1 MPQAAAVVGDGPRVL
16 RANRRFRALLRL
28 PDALDPTGRDGG
40 ERLLAHAAALLARP
54 EERARFLADA
64 RAHGPVTRT
73 ADYHLA
79 DGRILRRRRSPV
91 GATAHLLLIEDVTR
105 RHEARDDLDQRVR
118 RLAELTDE
126 RTAFAGRALHELRTP
141 LATVVS
147 FAELLLDPASG
158 PLDPERTSYLEA
170 ILRNARRMTSIAA
183 ALPRAAAGEDP
194 PDPRRAEPRRGRV
207 LVPELVERVALEAL
221 QRTGGA
227 GPYLT
232 VDAPAGGPP
241 LLADGWLL
249 TGALEELVANALRF
263 TPADGRVE
271 LTARPSD
278 GHWTVQVRDTGIG
291 VPLEYQEEVFTPYV
305 RAPNARRGGYPGTG
319 LGLATAREAIRLHD
333 GTLTVH
339 NRPDGPGA
347 IFTLRLP
354 IPSTQDVCD
363 PRTGTRDSRGPRTGA
378 ADSRD
383 ARTGTTDSWDAW
395 TGTTDSRRPQPGT
408 TDSQD
413 PRTGTTDSRD
423 AWTGTTDSRR
433 PRTGTTDSQD
443 PRTGTTDSQDPRTG
457 TTDSRD
463 ARTGTTDS
471 RRPRTGAA
479 DLPVPDA
486 VDLTRPGAAGLPV
499 PGVEGLARPGG
510 AADGPDPGP

>member
-1 MPQAAAVVGDGPRVL
+1 MPDTPAATDPAAMEPPAAELLDALPQAAALVAADRRILRV
-16 RANRRFRALLRL
+16 NRRFRTLLHV
-28 PDALDPTGRDGG
+28 PDDLDPTGPGG
-40 ERLLAHAAALLARP
+40 RERLLDHVAALLAGP
-54 EERARFLADA
+54 AERERFLADA
-64 RAHGPVTRT
+64 LPHGPVTRI
-73 ADYHLA
+73 ADHHLA

-91 GATAHLLLIEDVTR
+91 GAPGRPPSAHLLLIEDVTR
-105 RHEARDDLDQRVR
+105 QHEARDDLDRRVR

-183 ALPRAAAGEDP
+183 DLPRAAGEDP

-271 LTARPSD
+271 LAARPAD

-319 LGLATAREAIRLHD
+319 LGLAGAREAVRLHG

-339 NRPDGPGA
+339 DRPDGPGA
-347 IFTLRLP
+347 VFTLRLP
-354 IPSTQDVCD
+354 
-363 PRTGTRDSRGPRTGA
+363 
-378 ADSRD
+378 
-383 ARTGTTDSWDAW
+383 
-395 TGTTDSRRPQPGT
+395 
-408 TDSQD
+408 
-413 PRTGTTDSRD
+413 
-423 AWTGTTDSRR
+423 
-433 PRTGTTDSQD
+433 
-443 PRTGTTDSQDPRTG
+443 
-457 TTDSRD
+457 
-463 ARTGTTDS
+463 
-471 RRPRTGAA
+471 
-479 DLPVPDA
+479 LP
-486 VDLTRPGAAGLPV
+486 
-499 PGVEGLARPGG
+499 G
-510 AADGPDPGP
+510 AADGRDPGP